1 LGSVKVFVSSGA
13 DSIVPGDDWRA
24 VVEDALKNADIA
36 LVVCTGTSLGRPWL
50 GFEAGAAW
58 MAGARVVPVC
68 YHDVSVDSLPMPF
81 SSRQGLDLGNDQDVK
96 RLLSVLIDAGEFDPS
111 LVDQKQLVLPERRS
125 QTPGDE
131 SLVVKASVDFGRL
144 GSRGGPIGASFHNPV
159 PSFIFRAE
167 NHGEQTVYLEG
178 GVDILLKDGGGKAM
192 IREFDGVPTLRR
204 DLLPGQSEQ
213 LPFRLDDIRLETVQQ
228 WDRAYFRDQIGREF
242 TVDPKAL
249 SKAIKDFGEWSR
261 RQRDE

>member
-1 LGSVKVFVSSGA
+1 
-13 DSIVPGDDWRA
+13 
-24 VVEDALKNADIA
+24 
-36 LVVCTGTSLGRPWL
+36 
-50 GFEAGAAW
+50 
-58 MAGARVVPVC
+58 M
-68 YHDVSVDSLPMPF
+68 
-81 SSRQGLDLGNDQDVK
+81 
-96 RLLSVLIDAGEFDPS
+96 
-111 LVDQKQLVLPERRS
+111 QL
-125 QTPGDE
+125 
-131 SLVVKASVDFGRL
+131 A
-144 GSRGGPIGASFHNPV
+144 
-159 PSFIFRAE
+159 
-167 NHGEQTVYLEG
+167 GEQTVYLEG

-249 SKAIKDFGEWSR
+249 LKAIKDFGEWSR